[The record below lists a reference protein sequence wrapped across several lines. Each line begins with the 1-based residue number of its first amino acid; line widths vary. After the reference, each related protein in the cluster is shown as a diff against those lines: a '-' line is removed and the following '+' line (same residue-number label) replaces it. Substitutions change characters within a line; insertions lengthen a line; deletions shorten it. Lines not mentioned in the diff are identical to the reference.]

1 MRQSFRLILACA
13 LVVTAMVN
21 PAIAGV
27 VRVFSVS
34 EGIQPSNVGT
44 ITLTQDGADAVDVS
58 VDLLDGYGFLN
69 TGGPHTPFAFSVAG
83 SGTLS
88 ISPFTTPAGG
98 TFTVGLNNYTF
109 SLNTAGGSNTPFGIF
124 GVALDSNAPNGSGA
138 AYYGDLLFTL
148 NRTGGLDTSDF
159 IANAGGYFF
168 SADLTDGT
176 NTGAQA
182 WKVSQVPVPASLPLF
197 LTALAGLG
205 FMVGRKRGSF

>member
-1 MRQSFRLILACA
+1 MILASA
-13 LVVTAMVN
+13 FLVAATVN

-27 VRVFSVS
+27 VRIFSVS

-44 ITLTQDGADAVDVS
+44 ITLTQNGANAVDVS

-69 TGGPHTPFAFSVAG
+69 TGGPHTPFAFNLAG

-98 TFTVGLNNYTF
+98 VFGSYTF
-109 SLNTAGGSNTPFGIF
+109 SLNSSGGSNTPFGVF

-159 IANAGGYFF
+159 VANAGGYFF
-168 SADLTDGT
+168 SADLTDHT

-182 WKVSQVPVPASLPLF
+182 WKVSAVPIPAAFPLF
-197 LTALAGLG
+197 LTALAGLV
-205 FMVGRKRGSF
+205 FFVGRKRATA

>member
-1 MRQSFRLILACA
+1 MHRSVRLILACA
-13 LVVTAMVN
+13 LLVAATFS

-44 ITLTQDGADAVDVS
+44 ITLTQNGANAVDVS

-69 TGGPHTPFAFSVAG
+69 TGGPHTPFAFNLAG

-98 TFTVGLNNYTF
+98 AFGSYTF
-109 SLNTAGGSNTPFGIF
+109 SLNSSGGSNTPFGIF
-124 GVALDSNAPNGSGA
+124 GVALDSKAPNGSGA

-148 NRTGGLDTSDF
+148 NRTGGLDTGDF
-159 IANAGGYFF
+159 IANADGYFF
-168 SADLTDGT
+168 SADLTDHT

-182 WKVSQVPVPASLPLF
+182 WKVSQVPVPAAFPLF
-197 LTALAGLG
+197 LTALVGLG
-205 FMVGRKRGSF
+205 FFVGRKRASA